1 MKKKQPKILFW
12 DIETSQMTTKS
23 WGLWNQNINPNQIVQ
38 DWHII
43 CINLYLSLLV
53 SKASSSKPS
62 ASFKSSIIELFPSSW
77 NLRFRV
83 DIHEPRSLIEV
94 CRDVLIGGIAI
105 HLATF
110 RYIWL
115 FGYNLTTII
124 DDWLGA
130 VNWSAIVVFLHA
142 WALISKP
149 MNSSLV
155 HRVRSC
161 VVEHTYCCW
170 V

>member
-1 MKKKQPKILFW
+1 MLLITPAVLVAEIS
-12 DIETSQMTTKS
+12 IS
-23 WGLWNQNINPNQIVQ
+23 WINMYP
-38 DWHII
+38 
-43 CINLYLSLLV
+43 SLLMSRV
-53 SKASSSKPS
+53 SFSKPS

-124 DDWLGA
+124 DDWLVA

-161 VVEHTYCCW
+161 VVGHTYCCW